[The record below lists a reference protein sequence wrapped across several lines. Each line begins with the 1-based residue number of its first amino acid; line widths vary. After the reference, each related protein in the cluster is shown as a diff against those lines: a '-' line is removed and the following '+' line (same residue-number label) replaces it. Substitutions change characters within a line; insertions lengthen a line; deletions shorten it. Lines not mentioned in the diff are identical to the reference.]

1 MWTIDFECVL
11 FVGAIHLVDLVEV
24 MSVRWF
30 SWVGFAKLKLVGYIH
45 VYMAEYHS
53 LIIDNYWRPFTNYQL
68 SEVLP
73 KLTNVCVCI
82 YIYSI

>member
-45 VYMAEYHS
+45 VYMAEYPH
-53 LIIDNYWRPFTNYQL
+53 
-68 SEVLP
+68 
-73 KLTNVCVCI
+73 
-82 YIYSI
+82 